1 MSREIECECKDP
13 LHYST
18 SPYPYGYPT
27 LRSNVDNWGGLDR
40 RARYVAALASL
51 PDPRTFPS
59 LPNPPSHPH

>member
-18 SPYPYGYPT
+18 SPYPYGYPNFHT
-27 LRSNVDNWGGLDR
+27 NMDNWGGLGR
-40 RARYVAALASL
+40 RARYVEVPALL
-51 PDPRTFPS
+51 VGLKTFPS